1 MMETACP
8 RSSVST
14 RKLATFDMKGS
25 GIDSRIGSLS
35 ETEASAGRKAS
46 STESA
51 GLVLSENKVAL
62 KDHPHGYRA
71 GQSHCH
77 QRFLTILT
85 FAQPRKGSERSG
97 QNLRIR

>member
-46 STESA
+46 STERA

-62 KDHPHGYRA
+62 FEDHRYRA